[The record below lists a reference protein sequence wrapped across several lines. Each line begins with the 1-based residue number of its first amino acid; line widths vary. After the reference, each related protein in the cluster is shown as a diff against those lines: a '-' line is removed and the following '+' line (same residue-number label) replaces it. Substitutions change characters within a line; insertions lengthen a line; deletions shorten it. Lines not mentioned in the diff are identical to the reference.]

1 MKLMKNFN
9 FVSSGFWVVSREG
22 ACCHHHDT
30 KKNGNFLFIITVL
43 ITTIIMAIVCVWCVC
58 VSLRVWLLVG
68 CGKPNLT

>member
-30 KKNGNFLFIITVL
+30 TLKNKWKFLDYYYCFDHDYNYGYR
-43 ITTIIMAIVCVWCVC
+43 VCMVCVC
-58 VSLRVWLLVG
+58 VVACLVVGWLW
-68 CGKPNLT
+68 KT

>member
-1 MKLMKNFN
+1 MKNCN

-30 KKNGNFLFIITVL
+30 TLEKTTVL

>member
-30 KKNGNFLFIITVL
+30 TLEKTTVL

>member
-1 MKLMKNFN
+1 MKLMKNCN

-22 ACCHHHDT
+22 ASCHHHDT
-30 KKNGNFLFIITVL
+30 TLEKTTVL